1 MSRFT
6 WSNNPIS
13 QKLREQIEE
22 ATDVK
27 RSFTDGGRTV
37 SEKIDSVSQKNIS
50 GRRDSN
56 SRRQPWEGC
65 ILPLNYI
72 RFYFYAFP
80 LRL

>member
-22 ATDVK
+22 ATNVK

-37 SEKIDSVSQKNIS
+37 SEKIDSVSQKILADDETHCVCLRT
-50 GRRDSN
+50 GKRD
-56 SRRQPWEGC
+56 
-65 ILPLNYI
+65 
-72 RFYFYAFP
+72 
-80 LRL
+80 